1 MKLASGELYFVG
13 ESELPSGE
21 LSPYVKI
28 GIVRE
33 SEKRTTAE
41 RLREHQ
47 TGNPRHLQALNVM
60 ATPVVERIETLMHG
74 RLASH
79 RVSGEWFKIGNSLLE
94 SAVRLA
100 EHHVAEA
107 RALRPILD
115 DVARLNSEES
125 SDPLLLSTDE
135 FHQIGQALHMA
146 KQRVGFCKSIEGSV
160 RDGLLGARE
169 NGVSV
174 EGLISVQVKKPIQR
188 FDETRFK
195 EEEPDLY
202 ESLLVEVDEWTRRF
216 VPSKSLFQ
224 KLTIDDDEELLNIS
238 RNVERILGV
247 SILTREDV
255 QELHRQ
261 YLHCLEIQSAM
272 DWQVDL
278 HEAML
283 KRACGSS
290 QGIEGICTWNR
301 TRETSLKLD
310 KERLSSEYP
319 EQFNRFV
326 STKQSSPAIVLARDC
341 GYGISSIE

>member
-13 ESELPSGE
+13 ESELPSGD

-41 RLREHQ
+41 RLQEHQ
-47 TGNPRHLQALNVM
+47 TGNPRHLQALRVL

-79 RVSGEWFKIGNSLLE
+79 RISGEWFKIGNRSLDA
-94 SAVRLA
+94 SVRLA
-100 EHHVAEA
+100 ENYVAEA

-115 DVARLNSEES
+115 DVVRLNSEES
-125 SDPLLLSTDE
+125 SEPVLPSTDE
-135 FHQIGQALHMA
+135 LYQICRTLHMA
-146 KQRVGFCKSIEGSV
+146 KQRVGLCKSIGKTV

-169 NGVSV
+169 FGVSV
-174 EGLISVQVKKPIQR
+174 EGLLTVQVKKSSAQ
-188 FDETRFK
+188 FNESRFK
-195 EEEPDLY
+195 EEEPGLY
-202 ESLLVEVDEWTRRF
+202 ESLLVESVDWDRRF
-216 VPSKSLFQ
+216 LPSKNQFP
-224 KLTIDDDEELLNIS
+224 KLTIDEDEELLEIS
-238 RNVERILGV
+238 QNVERMLGV
-247 SILTREDV
+247 PIRTREDA

-261 YLHCLEIQSAM
+261 FLHCLEIQSAM
-272 DWQVDL
+272 DWQVEL
-278 HEAML
+278 NEAML
-283 KRACGSS
+283 KSACGSS
-290 QGIEGICTWNR
+290 RGIEGICTWNR

-310 KERLSSEYP
+310 KKRLSSEYP

-341 GYGISSIE
+341 GYGIS